1 MTGMVEANGGTPP
14 AALSL
19 ADVGSLARA
28 IRAEVGKAVVGQSEA
43 VEHLLIALLAR
54 GHVLLEGPPGTAKTF
69 MAQCFAATL
78 GLDFGRIQFTPD
90 LMPGDILGSNLFN
103 FQTSQFTLTQGP
115 IFCDL
120 LLADEINRTP
130 PKTQAALLEAMQER
144 RVTLDGTAHRLPDHF
159 MVVATQNPIESQG
172 VYPLPEAQLDR
183 FLFKLLIPY
192 PSHEEEARIVSRFGE
207 RSGPASP
214 ADLGIRAVVTPDLLA
229 AAALGVKSIAIAE
242 SVIDYVVR
250 LVRATRDSADLA
262 SGASPRAAVL
272 LANAARARA
281 AIDGRDYVLPDDV
294 KALATAV
301 LRHRLL
307 LSPVAEIEG
316 KQVEVLVSELVE
328 RTEAPR

>member
-1 MTGMVEANGGTPP
+1 M
-14 AALSL
+14 S
-19 ADVGSLARA
+19 
-28 IRAEVGKAVVGQSEA
+28 IAEVGQLASAIRTEIGKAIVGQTETIDHML
-43 VEHLLIALLAR
+43 VALLAR

-69 MAQCFAATL
+69 LAQSFAASL

-103 FQTSQFTLTQGP
+103 FQTSQFTLTRGP
-115 IFCDL
+115 IFRDL

-144 RVTLDGTAHRLPDHF
+144 RVTLDGEAHALPPHF

-192 PSHEEEARIVSRFGE
+192 PSLEEEARIVARYGE
-207 RSGPASP
+207 GSGLPTP
-214 ADLGIRAVVTPDLLA
+214 GELGISAVASGALLDA
-229 AAALGVKSIAIAE
+229 ATMAVSGVKLAD
-242 SVIDYVVR
+242 SVTDYIVR

-262 SGASPRAAVL
+262 CGASPRAAVV
-272 LANAARARA
+272 LAGAARARA
-281 AIDGRDYVLPDDV
+281 ALDGRDYVVPDDV

-307 LSPVAEIEG
+307 LSPAAEIEG
-316 KQVEVLVSELVE
+316 KQVEALVAELVH